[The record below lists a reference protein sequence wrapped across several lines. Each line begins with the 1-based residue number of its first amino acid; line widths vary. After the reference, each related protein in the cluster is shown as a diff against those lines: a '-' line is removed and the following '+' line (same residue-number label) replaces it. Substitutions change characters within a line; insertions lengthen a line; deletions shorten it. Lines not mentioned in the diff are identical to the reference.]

1 MEQRQTTEP
10 ATVTTTEFG
19 SDAVKSLSRAV
30 RRAVGRES
38 AAVGTE
44 HLLHSLLS
52 DTEEPGSALVP
63 GGRESSTICG
73 HIRARD
79 ERHWARDDSG
89 RTAPAEGTDD
99 TDTDSAD
106 GPHALDD
113 AHEVDAV
120 WREAVWIVSQSDRS
134 LREEDARAPE
144 PSGALRLT
152 LLGALRLAREEGA
165 HDVHERHLARALLE
179 TPGSRALEAL
189 SLRRVDVAAAA
200 SALDAQAEA
209 VRAGAEP
216 WPAEAEAVLG
226 SVKLLRGAGLLGER
240 GVWWTR
246 GMMSWMARTAGDGSP
261 LVLVISNQAQRQ
273 AVRHGR
279 TETEPVDLLLAV
291 MAVDRALTVAGV
303 SLPEELLV
311 VNSAADTLRSA
322 GIRQADLVRAATAAA
337 EPPARYAVPG
347 DVDRSAETDKV
358 VASARLL
365 AAERRDETA
374 GTAHVLIALLDAP
387 EGPAAQLLRE
397 CGADPAAL
405 RTRLD
410 ASLGATPAA

>member
-1 MEQRQTTEP
+1 MEHYQTTEP
-10 ATVTTTEFG
+10 VAVTTTEFG

-30 RRAVGRES
+30 ARAAGRES

-44 HLLHSLLS
+44 HLLHALLS
-52 DTEEPGSALVP
+52 DTEEPGAALVP
-63 GGRESSTICG
+63 SRPESITICG
-73 HIRARD
+73 QIRARD
-79 ERHWARDDSG
+79 VRDWARDDSG
-89 RTAPAEGTDD
+89 RTEPDSGMDGTDSTRGHD
-99 TDTDSAD
+99 
-106 GPHALDD
+106 ALDD
-113 AHEVDAV
+113 AGEVDAV
-120 WREAVWIVSQSDRS
+120 WREALWFASQSERS
-134 LREEDARAPE
+134 LRGRGARAPE
-144 PSGALRLT
+144 ASGALRRT

-165 HDVHERHLARALLE
+165 QDVHERHLARALLE

-273 AVRHGR
+273 AVRYGR

-303 SLPEELLV
+303 SLPEKLLV

-337 EPPARYAVPG
+337 EPPARYAVAG

-365 AAERRDETA
+365 AAERKDETA
-374 GTAHVLIALLDAP
+374 GTAHVLIALLDDP

-405 RTRLD
+405 RTRLE